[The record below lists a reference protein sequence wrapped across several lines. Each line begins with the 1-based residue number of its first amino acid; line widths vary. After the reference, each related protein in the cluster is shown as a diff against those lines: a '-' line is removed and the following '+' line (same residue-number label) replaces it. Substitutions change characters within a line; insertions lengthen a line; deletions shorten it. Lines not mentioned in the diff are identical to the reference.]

1 MPQLDRIP
9 PPGVSWPRSTAL
21 TDWSVIDVETTGLW
35 PSVDRVVEIGLVRLS
50 PAGEEL
56 ASWTT
61 LIDPD
66 RDVGASEIHGL
77 TAGDLR
83 GAPRF
88 GDIAPGFLA
97 MIGGTRIAAHNARF
111 DLAFVSHELERAGV
125 SWGTP
130 DALCTMITTARLGLS
145 GARQLSA
152 CCRDLDIELLDAH
165 CAISDARA
173 ASCLLACALSRLDRD
188 PDALPAIAPL
198 FAAAPRPPSRSRS
211 EPPPPRMN
219 PALGS
224 LAARVGV
231 PSGLEASGI
240 AASQYLDLL
249 DRVLEDRRITDDEIR
264 ALAAVAQEWDLDI
277 STVAALNAAYLGTV
291 WNLARA
297 DGIVTDSE
305 RRDLVIVAELLGVP
319 LDDAVESSPQR
330 RASSCELTGQ
340 SVCFTGASV
349 VTIRGLE
356 LSRDDQE
363 RLAREAGMV
372 VKTAVSRKLD
382 ILVLA
387 DPDSR
392 SGKARAA
399 DELGLRKMAEPVFWR
414 ALGVEID

>member
-1 MPQLDRIP
+1 MEQQT
-9 PPGVSWPRSTAL
+9 SWPRSSASA
-21 TDWSVIDVETTGLW
+21 DWSVIDVETTGLW

-50 PAGEEL
+50 PCGEEI

-61 LIDPD
+61 VIDPD

-88 GDIAPGFLA
+88 ADVAPGFLA

-111 DLAFVSHELERAGV
+111 DLAFLTHELDRAGA

-145 GARQLSA
+145 GERRLSE
-152 CCRDLDIELLDAH
+152 CCRDLDIELIDAH

-173 ASCLLACALSRLDRD
+173 ASCLLACALGKLDRA
-188 PDALPAIAPL
+188 PDSLPAIAPR
-198 FAAAPRPPSRSRS
+198 FPAAPPPPSRTRS

-219 PALGS
+219 QSLGS

-231 PSGLEASGI
+231 PSGLAASGI

-264 ALAAVAQEWDLDI
+264 ALAAVAQEWDLDV
-277 STVAALNAAYLGTV
+277 STIAALNAAYLGGV
-291 WNLARA
+291 WNLVLA
-297 DGIVTDSE
+297 DGIVTDAE

-319 LDDAVESSPQR
+319 LEDPVELKPQR
-330 RASSCELTGQ
+330 RASSCELAGK

-349 VTIRGLE
+349 VTIRGIE
-356 LSRDDQE
+356 PTRQDQE
-363 RLAREAGMV
+363 RLARDAGMV
-372 VKTAVSRKLD
+372 VKDNVSGKLD
-382 ILVLA
+382 ILVVA

-392 SGKARAA
+392 SGKAKKA
-399 DELGLRKMAEPVFWR
+399 DELGVRKMAEPVFWR

>member
-1 MPQLDRIP
+1 MSQLDQGQSP
-9 PPGVSWPRSTAL
+9 ASTWPRSGAP

-50 PAGEEL
+50 PCGEEL

-77 TAGDLR
+77 TAFELR

-88 GDIAPGFLA
+88 ADVAPGFLA
-97 MIGGTRIAAHNARF
+97 MISGTRLAAHNARF
-111 DLAFVSHELERAGV
+111 DLSFLSHELDRAGA

-145 GARQLSA
+145 GERRLSE
-152 CCRDLDIELLDAH
+152 CCRDLDIELVDAH

-173 ASCLLACALSRLDRD
+173 ASCLLACALRKLDRT

-198 FAAAPRPPSRSRS
+198 FPAALPPPHRNRS

-219 PALGS
+219 PALGT
-224 LAARVGV
+224 LASRIGI
-231 PSGLEASGI
+231 PHGLAASGI

-277 STVAALNAAYLGTV
+277 STVAALNAAYLGGV
-291 WNLARA
+291 WNLVLA
-297 DGIVTDSE
+297 DGIVTDAE

-319 LDDAVESSPQR
+319 LEDPVDSKPQR
-330 RASSCELTGQ
+330 RATPCEMAGK

-356 LSRDDQE
+356 LTREDQE
-363 RLAREAGMV
+363 RLASEAGMV
-372 VKTAVSRKLD
+372 IKPGVSGKLD

-392 SGKARAA
+392 SGKAKKA
-399 DELGLRKMAEPVFWR
+399 DELRVRKMAEPVFWR

>member
-1 MPQLDRIP
+1 MDRST
-9 PPGVSWPRSTAL
+9 SWPRSSASA
-21 TDWSVIDVETTGLW
+21 DWSVIDVETTGLW

-50 PAGEEL
+50 PCGEEV

-61 LIDPD
+61 VIDPD

-88 GDIAPGFLA
+88 ADVAPGFLA

-111 DLAFVSHELERAGV
+111 DLAFLTHELDRAGA

-145 GARQLSA
+145 GERRLSE
-152 CCRDLDIELLDAH
+152 CCRDLDIELIDAH

-173 ASCLLACALSRLDRD
+173 ASCLLACALGKLDRA
-188 PDALPAIAPL
+188 PGSLPAIAPR
-198 FAAAPRPPSRSRS
+198 FPAAPPPPTRTRS

-219 PALGS
+219 PSLGS

-231 PSGLEASGI
+231 PSGLAASGI

-264 ALAAVAQEWDLDI
+264 ALAAVAQEWDLDV
-277 STVAALNAAYLGTV
+277 STIAALNAAYLGGI
-291 WNLARA
+291 WNLVLA
-297 DGIVTDSE
+297 DGIVTDAE

-319 LDDAVESSPQR
+319 LEDPVEVKPQR
-330 RASSCELTGQ
+330 RASSCELAGK

-349 VTIRGLE
+349 VTIRGIE
-356 LSRDDQE
+356 PTRPDQE
-363 RLAREAGMV
+363 RLARDAGMV
-372 VKTAVSRKLD
+372 VKDNVSGKLD

-392 SGKARAA
+392 SGKAKKA
-399 DELGLRKMAEPVFWR
+399 DELGVRKMAEPVFWR

>member
-1 MPQLDRIP
+1 MER
-9 PPGVSWPRSTAL
+9 GTSWPRSSASA
-21 TDWSVIDVETTGLW
+21 DWSVIDVETTGLW

-50 PAGEEL
+50 PCGEEI

-61 LIDPD
+61 VIDPD

-88 GDIAPGFLA
+88 ADVAPGFLA
-97 MIGGTRIAAHNARF
+97 MIAGTRIAAHNARF
-111 DLAFVSHELERAGV
+111 DLAFLTYELDRAGA

-145 GARQLSA
+145 AERRLSE
-152 CCRDLDIELLDAH
+152 CCRDLDIELIDAH

-173 ASCLLACALSRLDRD
+173 ASCLLACALGKLDRA
-188 PDALPAIAPL
+188 PDWLPAIAPR
-198 FAAAPRPPSRSRS
+198 FPAAPPPPSRSRS

-231 PSGLEASGI
+231 PSGLAASGI

-249 DRVLEDRRITDDEIR
+249 DRVLEDRRITDYEIR

-277 STVAALNAAYLGTV
+277 STIAALNAAYLGGV
-291 WNLARA
+291 WNLVLA
-297 DGIVTDSE
+297 DGIVTDAE

-319 LDDAVESSPQR
+319 LEDPVESKPQR
-330 RASSCELTGQ
+330 RASLCELGGK

-356 LSRDDQE
+356 PTREDQE
-363 RLAREAGMV
+363 RLARAAGMV
-372 VKTAVSRKLD
+372 VKANVSGKLD

-392 SGKARAA
+392 SGKAKKA
-399 DELGLRKMAEPVFWR
+399 DELGVRKMAEPVFWR

>member
-1 MPQLDRIP
+1 MHPST
-9 PPGVSWPRSTAL
+9 SWPRSSASA
-21 TDWSVIDVETTGLW
+21 DWSVIDVETTGLW

-50 PAGEEL
+50 PCGEEI

-61 LIDPD
+61 VIDPD

-88 GDIAPGFLA
+88 ADVAPGFLA

-111 DLAFVSHELERAGV
+111 DLAFLTHELDRAGA

-145 GARQLSA
+145 GERRLSE
-152 CCRDLDIELLDAH
+152 CCRDLDIELIDAH

-173 ASCLLACALSRLDRD
+173 ASCLLACALGKLDRA
-188 PDALPAIAPL
+188 PESLPAIAPR
-198 FAAAPRPPSRSRS
+198 FPAVPPPPSRTRS

-219 PALGS
+219 QSLGS

-231 PSGLEASGI
+231 PSGLSASGI

-264 ALAAVAQEWDLDI
+264 ALAAVAQEWDLDV
-277 STVAALNAAYLGTV
+277 STIAALNAAYLGGV
-291 WNLARA
+291 WNLALA
-297 DGIVTDSE
+297 DGIVTDAE

-319 LDDAVESSPQR
+319 LEDPVELKPQR
-330 RASSCELTGQ
+330 RASSCELAGK

-349 VTIRGLE
+349 VTIRGVE
-356 LSRDDQE
+356 PTRQDQE
-363 RLAREAGMV
+363 RLARDAGMV
-372 VKTAVSRKLD
+372 VKDTVSGKLD

-392 SGKARAA
+392 SGKAKKA
-399 DELGLRKMAEPVFWR
+399 DELGVRKMAEPVFWR

>member
-1 MPQLDRIP
+1 MQQM
-9 PPGVSWPRSTAL
+9 GQQTSWPRSSASA
-21 TDWSVIDVETTGLW
+21 DWSVIDVETTGLW

-50 PAGEEL
+50 ACGEEI

-61 LIDPD
+61 VIDPD

-88 GDIAPGFLA
+88 ADVAPGFLA

-111 DLAFVSHELERAGV
+111 DLAFLTHELDRAGT
-125 SWGTP
+125 SWGAP

-145 GARQLSA
+145 GERRLSE
-152 CCRDLDIELLDAH
+152 CCRDLDIELIDAH

-173 ASCLLACALSRLDRD
+173 ASCLLACALGKLDRT
-188 PDALPAIAPL
+188 PDSLPAIAPR
-198 FAAAPRPPSRSRS
+198 FPAAPPPPSRSRR

-231 PSGLEASGI
+231 PSGLAASGI

-249 DRVLEDRRITDDEIR
+249 DRVLEDRRITDDEIS
-264 ALAAVAQEWDLDI
+264 ALAAVAHEWDLDI
-277 STVAALNAAYLGTV
+277 ATVAALNAAYLGGV
-291 WNLARA
+291 WNLVLA
-297 DGIVTDSE
+297 DGIVTDAE

-319 LDDAVESSPQR
+319 LEDPVEAKPQR
-330 RASSCELTGQ
+330 RASQCELAGK

-356 LSRDDQE
+356 PTREDQE
-363 RLAREAGMV
+363 RLARDAGMV
-372 VKTAVSRKLD
+372 VKANVSGNLD

-392 SGKARAA
+392 SGKAKKA
-399 DELGLRKMAEPVFWR
+399 DELGVRKMAEPVFWR